1 MSKLIVDV
9 AAVHGVGRDVKKVSG
24 ELEDAASTRIDADF
38 GSDAVQSAHA
48 RAVRVHARM
57 IDGLHD
63 ATSQLARFTRSA
75 ADEFVAQ
82 DASLAK
88 AAG

>member
-1 MSKLIVDV
+1 MSKLVVDV
-9 AAVHGVGRDVKKVSG
+9 AAVHGVGQGVKKVSA
-24 ELEDAASTRIDADF
+24 ELEDAASGRIDADF
-38 GSDAVQSAHA
+38 GSDAVQSAHE
-48 RAVRVHARM
+48 RAVRVHTRM
-57 IDGLHD
+57 IDGIHE

-75 ADEFVAQ
+75 AEEFVAQ